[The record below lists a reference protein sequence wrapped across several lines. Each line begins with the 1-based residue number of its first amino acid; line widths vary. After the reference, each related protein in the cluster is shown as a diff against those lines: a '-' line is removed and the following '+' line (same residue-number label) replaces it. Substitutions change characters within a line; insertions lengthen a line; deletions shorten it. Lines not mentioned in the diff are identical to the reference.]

1 MIKRLLLQFILV
13 FTSVLLFSQNNWK
26 LERDRQGIKVF
37 TRKNPKYTMKDSR
50 AEVLLKGSA
59 DEIIGEFKKVNNHK
73 NWMHRI
79 ATSEL
84 IKKVSDNE
92 FYVYYVA
99 TAPWPVSDRDIIVH
113 YVIKKD
119 ANGNYTINA
128 SGKPDMLPEKEGKVR
143 IKNLASVWDLTV
155 VSKETTKLVYTNS
168 SEPGGNIPEWLTNSG
183 STDTPYETL
192 SGLKTIVEK

>member
-1 MIKRLLLQFILV
+1 MNKRFLLLYLFV
-13 FTSVLLFSQNNWK
+13 SVALIMLAQDTWK

-50 AEVLLKGSA
+50 AEVVLKGSA
-59 DEIIGEFKKVNNHK
+59 DEIISEFKKVNNHK

-99 TAPWPVSDRDIIVH
+99 AAPWPVSDRDLVVH

-119 ANGNYTINA
+119 AKGNYTINA
-128 SGKPDMLPEKEGKVR
+128 SGKPDMLPEKEDRVR
-143 IKNLASVWDLTV
+143 IKNLSSVWDLTV
-155 VSKETTKLVYTNS
+155 VTNETTKLVYTNS

-192 SGLKTIVEK
+192 SGLKAIVEE